1 MIDPLSHA
9 AMDAHPMHYTIF
21 ADKRA
26 LRKSAVPGHW
36 GRLIKSLEKPL
47 AVKSKDDCPLLKLAT
62 FGDKKS
68 ATGCLRSDDNMVE
81 ICGIEGDVDSETL
94 TVAAA
99 AQLLSDAGVES
110 FIYTSASHEVLAP
123 PRAMGGPKFRVLV
136 PLSNP
141 HTPDQRRALTAKLNH
156 VLGGVLAP
164 ESFTASQSYY
174 WGQVQGV
181 KYETRRVRGQFIDL
195 LEGQG
200 ETYGSSGKKQKP
212 GTANGPTSGG
222 QEESTLDMQ
231 EALRGIA
238 TGEVYHPAL
247 VFIAAS
253 YIATGMAPGATVN
266 ALRALMDASEGPHDE
281 RWRVRRASIPGI
293 VSSAAAKF
301 SPGGEDL
308 ESKRREYQKRENEK
322 IGQGLTG
329 VPTAET
335 VNLDTALG
343 RFVFLSDGSRVG
355 DVFNPHFDLALPEW
369 ANTYAASKVLVQPPP
384 DANGVI
390 RPAKLVPMSELWRAD
405 PKRKTVVSRTFK
417 AGGPM
422 TLLDPHGRLALN
434 TWRPYDRTL
443 EVADMVAAG
452 VGLFLDHVH
461 FLFGTDANRFLDW
474 LAHIEQRPGELPH
487 VGWLHISQ
495 RFGMGRNWLAGVLTR
510 VWAGNVAANVDL
522 PALLSSGFTGQLS
535 RKVLAFVD
543 EIREG
548 GGDSQWAHAERLKS
562 LITEEQRLI
571 NPKFGR
577 QSIEFNSCRW
587 LLFSNHLTAIPL
599 DASDRRFEVVVLD
612 AERRDAAYYEKLYS
626 ALKDPMFIAAV
637 AKWLGQR
644 DTSTF
649 SPGAHAKL
657 TESKKAAAKAS
668 QTPMAERCELLVAHW
683 PSDLITARL
692 LYRVLDDRF
701 DDGSLSSAHRRTL
714 EQFGVEPLGRT
725 VKIEGKAARVSI
737 LRNKYRWRDATGEDI
752 AAEVAKAKP
761 EFGDNPLDYLLRCS
775 ADEAFAASEE
785 EEEEP
790 LV

>member
-1 MIDPLSHA
+1 MTEPLSHV
-9 AMDAHPMHYTIF
+9 AMDAHPMNYTVF
-21 ADKRA
+21 ADKHA
-26 LRKSAVPGHW
+26 LKKSSVPGQW
-36 GRLIKSLEKPL
+36 GRLIKSLEKP
-47 AVKSKDDCPLLKLAT
+47 AVMKSKDECPLLKLAT

-68 ATGCLRSDDNMVE
+68 ATGCLRSDENMLE
-81 ICGIEGDVDSETL
+81 ICGIEGDVDSETI

-110 FIYTSASHEVLAP
+110 FIYTSSSHEVLAP
-123 PRAMGGPKFRVLV
+123 PRAMGGPKFRILA
-136 PLSNP
+136 PLSRQYRP
-141 HTPDQRRALTAKLNH
+141 VERRALTAKLNH
-156 VLGGVLAP
+156 VLGGVLAS

-181 KYETRRVRGQFIDL
+181 KYETMRVRGQFIDL
-195 LEGQG
+195 VEGPG
-200 ETYGSSGKKQKP
+200 ETYCSSSKKQKF
-212 GTANGPTSGG
+212 GAANGPSSGDRD
-222 QEESTLDMQ
+222 ESTLNME

-238 TGEVYHPAL
+238 TGEKYHPGL
-247 VFIAAS
+247 VFLAAS
-253 YIATGMAPGATVN
+253 YIATGMAPGAAVT
-266 ALRALMDASEGPHDE
+266 ALRALMDASEGQHDE
-281 RWRVRRASIPGI
+281 RWRARRGSIPGI

-308 ESKRREYQKRENEK
+308 ETKRREYQKRENEK

-329 VPTAET
+329 VPTAEA

-355 DVFNPHFDLALPEW
+355 DVFNPHYDLALPEW

-390 RPAKLVPMSELWRAD
+390 RPAKLMPMSEQWRAN

-443 EVADMVAAG
+443 EVADMAAAG
-452 VGLFLDHVH
+452 VDLFLDHVH
-461 FLFGTDANRFLDW
+461 FLFGTDASRFLDW
-474 LAHIEQRPGELPH
+474 LAHIEQRPDELPH

-522 PALLSSGFTGQLS
+522 PSLLSSGFTGQLS

-577 QSIEFNSCRW
+577 QSIEFNACRW
-587 LLFSNHLTAIPL
+587 LLFSNHMTAIPL

-612 AERRDAAYYEKLYS
+612 AERRDAAYYEKLYL

-644 DTSTF
+644 DINAF

-668 QTPMAERCELLVAHW
+668 QTPMAERCEMLVAHW
-683 PSDLITARL
+683 PSDLIAAGM
-692 LYRVLDDRF
+692 LYRVIDGRF
-701 DDGSLSSAHRRTL
+701 DGGSLSAAHRRTL
-714 EQFGVEPLGRT
+714 EQFGVESLGRT
-725 VKIEGKAARVSI
+725 VKVNGNAVRVSI
-737 LRNKYRWRDATGEDI
+737 LRNKHRWRDANGEEI

-761 EFGDNPLDYLLRCS
+761 EYGDNPLDYLMRCS
-775 ADEAFAASEE
+775 ASEAFATAA